1 MWTLCQEKREKIIY
15 ACVQRELF
23 VFSSCWEQKCIIM
36 CARLKMRDTWHM
48 TMCKCRLVAL
58 SLLHYA
64 HSHQPDADVCL
75 GASLSPS
82 HHHPA
87 IHLLPIILSSLCT
100 ICVRE
105 WARAVNAK
113 EGWRWIMCANLS
125 GIILF
130 SVTST
135 ERSSVSSYVSS
146 SPFFLSLS
154 LVLSLPE
161 AFLLSRKLFANL
173 HPPLICSPSP
183 SSIYPSIHASM
194 PSLGWQWCRAETPWI
209 IYQAGL
215 FFPALLPTFGS
226 PRRWGTFGEAHA
238 SHTRKDIIN
247 NLSCVDCPMHVCL
260 VKQPESVVVE
270 ESIRFRL
277 QGDDW

>member
-1 MWTLCQEKREKIIY
+1 MHVFKESYLCFHRVGNKS
-15 ACVQRELF
+15 ASL
-23 VFSSCWEQKCIIM
+23 
-36 CARLKMRDTWHM
+36 CARGSKWETHDTWP
-48 TMCKCRLVAL
+48 CVSVALSL

-154 LVLSLPE
+154 SSLSLKLFFFPE
-161 AFLLSRKLFANL
+161 NFLRTFILLSFALRLL
-173 HPPLICSPSP
+173 HL
-183 SSIYPSIHASM
+183 SIHPSM
-194 PSLGWQWCRAETPWI
+194 HPC
-209 IYQAGL
+209 
-215 FFPALLPTFGS
+215 LPLADSGVVQ
-226 PRRWGTFGEAHA
+226 RRRE
-238 SHTRKDIIN
+238 
-247 NLSCVDCPMHVCL
+247 
-260 VKQPESVVVE
+260 
-270 ESIRFRL
+270 
-277 QGDDW
+277 

>member
-36 CARLKMRDTWHM
+36 CARLKMRDAWHM

-135 ERSSVSSYVSS
+135 QRSSVSSYVSS

-154 LVLSLPE
+154 SSLSLKLFFFPE
-161 AFLLSRKLFANL
+161 NFLRTFILLSFALRLL
-173 HPPLICSPSP
+173 HL
-183 SSIYPSIHASM
+183 SIHPSM
-194 PSLGWQWCRAETPWI
+194 HPC
-209 IYQAGL
+209 
-215 FFPALLPTFGS
+215 LPLADSGVVQ
-226 PRRWGTFGEAHA
+226 RRRE
-238 SHTRKDIIN
+238 
-247 NLSCVDCPMHVCL
+247 
-260 VKQPESVVVE
+260 
-270 ESIRFRL
+270 
-277 QGDDW
+277 